1 MAVIKLYGRDKELSL
16 LRSLRE
22 PFLAV
27 IYGRRRIGKTALV
40 TAFLE
45 ERGGLYFFVNPK
57 KPPQALLH
65 EYGEALRKHAGLPR
79 YVKFDAW
86 EDFFDVLFALRGGVV
101 AFDEFQ
107 WFTEVAPE
115 VPYIL
120 QKMWDTRREKPSV
133 IITGSVVGMVK
144 RLVAES
150 GAPLFGRADL
160 VIELKEL
167 EPGDVFKWLE
177 DLGIGG
183 EEAFKLYLLFGG
195 VPYYYRLVETW
206 GVKTME
212 EAVEKLV
219 VGVGAPLRHEVENV
233 LAESLGREYRTHLA
247 ILEAVADGATKLEQ
261 MAARA
266 GVKATSLPPY
276 LHDLVETLGV
286 LAKHKARRTY
296 YEVKDRFFA
305 YWLRAVHRHRD
316 TTPEEK
322 LGEKALEELPAFL
335 QWAFEAAVRE
345 VIPKL
350 YPVQK
355 AVKALYY
362 ARRGGARVQRE
373 VDALAVNEERKFAVV
388 AEAKWAEVDPREVLP
403 RLEEAARH
411 LIPPGWEV
419 KYAIFARRI
428 RGEAPADLYDVESL
442 IRKLKRRQARGAE
455 DLPT

>member
-1 MAVIKLYGRDKELSL
+1 MTVIKLYGRDRELSL
-16 LRSLRE
+16 LRSLKD

-27 IYGRRRIGKTALV
+27 VYGRRRIGKTALV

-57 KPPQALLH
+57 KPSKALLS
-65 EYGEALRKHAGLPR
+65 EYGEALKKHAGLPR
-79 YVKFDAW
+79 YVKFDTW
-86 EDFFDVLFALRGGVV
+86 EDFFDALFTLRGWLV

-107 WFTEVAPE
+107 WFMETAPE

-160 VIELKEL
+160 VIELGEL
-167 EPGDVFKWLE
+167 EPGDVFKWLG
-177 DLGIGG
+177 DLGIEG
-183 EEAFKLYLLFGG
+183 EEAFKLFLLFGG

-206 GVKTME
+206 GVKTAE

-219 VGVGAPLRHEVENV
+219 TGVGAPLRHEVENV
-233 LAESLGREYRTHLA
+233 LAESLGREYKTHLA

-276 LHDLVETLGV
+276 IHDLVDTLGL
-286 LAKHKARRTY
+286 LARQRSRRTY
-296 YEVKDRFFA
+296 YVLRDRFFA

-345 VIPKL
+345 LIPKL
-350 YPVQK
+350 YPVARATK
-355 AVKALYY
+355 AVYY
-362 ARRGGARVQRE
+362 VRLGGARIQRE

-388 AEAKWAEVDPREVLP
+388 AEAKWAEVNPREVLP
-403 RLEEAARH
+403 QLEEAARH

-428 RGEAPADLYDVESL
+428 RGDAPADLYDVETL
-442 IRKLKRRQARGAE
+442 IQKLCR
-455 DLPT
+455 